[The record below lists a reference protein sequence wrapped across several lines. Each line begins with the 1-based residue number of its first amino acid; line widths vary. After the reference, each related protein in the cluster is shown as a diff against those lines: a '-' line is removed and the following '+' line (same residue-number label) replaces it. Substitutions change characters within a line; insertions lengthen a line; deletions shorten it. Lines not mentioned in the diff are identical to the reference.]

1 MKAAKF
7 ETYRPVKDEF
17 KMAKSKIPLSLNKP
31 YVPKPHPQAQRLSEA
46 LKK

>member
-7 ETYRPVKDEF
+7 ETYKPVKDEF
-17 KMAKSKIPLSLNKP
+17 KMAKPKIYLATNKP

>member
-7 ETYRPVKDEF
+7 ETYKPVKDEF
-17 KMAKSKIPLSLNKP
+17 KKAKPRTPIALDRP
-31 YVPKPHPQAQRLSEA
+31 YIPKPHPQAQRLSEA

>member
-7 ETYRPVKDEF
+7 ETYEPVKDEF
-17 KMAKSKIPLSLNKP
+17 KMAKAKIPPKVIKL

-46 LKK
+46 LRK

>member
-7 ETYRPVKDEF
+7 ETYRPVKNEF
-17 KMAKSKIPLSLNKP
+17 KVAKPKTLPLVNKP